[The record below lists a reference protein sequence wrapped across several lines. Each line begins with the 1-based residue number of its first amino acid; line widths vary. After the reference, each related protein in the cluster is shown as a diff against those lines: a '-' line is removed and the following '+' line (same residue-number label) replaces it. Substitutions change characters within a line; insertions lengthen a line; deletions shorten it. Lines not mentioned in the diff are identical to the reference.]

1 MIMCYLFF
9 CGDLWFCKYVYLCMY
24 MYVIWL
30 FFIVRGMCSGYNMV
44 NYKFINVDCDGVSV
58 V

>member
-1 MIMCYLFF
+1 MCYLFF

-30 FFIVRGMCSGYNMV
+30 FFIVRGICSGYNMV